1 MKGFF
6 RGSAVLFMILLGIF
20 WFQGNP
26 LKTGSGPDTAYAA
39 ELTSVFNVKF
49 VVVDSSEGY
58 DGTSFTVKMKDVMGT
73 TTQEYELK
81 KAASW
86 GNNTGNIPV
95 ISVPA
100 PNTYNI
106 SISGLNDGFRLR
118 DFMSGNDIDTSFV
131 ATNNGEL
138 TFYWEIIKDESGSA
152 GASAISETATVISET
167 AASEVAGEE
176 VPSDQ
181 DAEKVY
187 GEFLNTVSFIKDD
200 SSWASLLEGYSYPTL
215 LSTFGNM
222 YSNCVSTDG
231 KSEEEM
237 IAEYEA
243 LPNYDKFL
251 WVSTY
256 LFMADSIKNGHPENV
271 SGFEKIITNSACP
284 IENMQIGKRTNAA
297 EVIEAYRKL
306 IQWQADYI
314 AENGSPFNF
323 INNRS
328 YLEEIGVKKLDVK
341 ETEGAVVQE
350 QKEIE
355 EIREEIPK
363 EEQPKRKGIWSDTL
377 DILSSNLITIAVL
390 GILLCGLSYVI
401 YLRKKNNYT
410 EAIHEK

>member
-1 MKGFF
+1 
-6 RGSAVLFMILLGIF
+6 
-20 WFQGNP
+20 
-26 LKTGSGPDTAYAA
+26 
-39 ELTSVFNVKF
+39 
-49 VVVDSSEGY
+49 
-58 DGTSFTVKMKDVMGT
+58 
-73 TTQEYELK
+73 
-81 KAASW
+81 
-86 GNNTGNIPV
+86 
-95 ISVPA
+95 
-100 PNTYNI
+100 
-106 SISGLNDGFRLR
+106 
-118 DFMSGNDIDTSFV
+118 
-131 ATNNGEL
+131 
-138 TFYWEIIKDESGSA
+138 
-152 GASAISETATVISET
+152 
-167 AASEVAGEE
+167 
-176 VPSDQ
+176 
-181 DAEKVY
+181 
-187 GEFLNTVSFIKDD
+187 
-200 SSWASLLEGYSYPTL
+200 
-215 LSTFGNM
+215 M

-355 EIREEIPK
+355 EIREEILK